1 MMEQVEELRRKVFH
15 TTDFVYNSNT
25 LQLAWYSQL
34 SGIGSI
40 LCIVGKDDPIACVFF
55 SWKTIYMVV

>member
-55 SWKTIYMVV
+55 S